1 MRCNGRIFRLG
12 VIASCSLLCFLRVT
26 LSPHPRLLA
35 DERVSTS
42 LPLSQAP
49 PVPQYWHPSFDPVS
63 ARPGLH
69 QVLLIGD
76 SISIE
81 YTLHVRG
88 LLARVAD
95 VHRPPANCE
104 STALGLREV
113 DRWLGDRKWD
123 VIHFNWGLHDLKLV
137 KAGEDGNAA
146 RSQGKQAVA
155 IEEYEKNLRA
165 LVNRL
170 ERTGARLIWATTTP
184 VPEGTSNRLKG
195 DEAGYNA
202 AAKRIMSEHGIQ
214 VDDLHAFALPRL
226 REIQLPANVH
236 FTAEGSMQL
245 AKQAA
250 RCILEALGKVA
261 ASGRNP

>member
-1 MRCNGRIFRLG
+1 MRCNGKIPRLG
-12 VIASCSLLCFLRVT
+12 VMASCSLLCFLRVT
-26 LSPHPRLLA
+26 PSPHPRLLA
-35 DERVSTS
+35 DERGSTS

-49 PVPQYWHPSFDPVS
+49 PVSKYWHPSFDPVS
-63 ARPGLH
+63 ARPGLP

-104 STALGLREV
+104 STALGLGEV

-123 VIHFNWGLHDLKLV
+123 VIHFNWGLHDLKL
-137 KAGEDGNAA
+137 G
-146 RSQGKQAVA
+146 SKQAVA
-155 IEEYEKNLRA
+155 IEQYEKNLRA

-170 ERTGARLIWATTTP
+170 ERTGARLIWATMTP

-214 VDDLHAFALPRL
+214 VDDLHAFAQPRL

-236 FTAEGSMQL
+236 FTPEGSVKL

-250 RCILEALGKVA
+250 KSILEALAKLPQA
-261 ASGRNP
+261 GRRL